1 MIASI
6 HGELLEVSEEGIV
19 VEAAGV
25 GYNIMVPGTVLSEL
39 PRVGQE
45 VRIYTHLSVREDAM
59 KLYGFLDREELEIFR
74 LLIGV
79 SGIGPKGALG
89 ILTALTVDELRI
101 AVLTDDL
108 KTIGKA
114 PGIGKKTTQ
123 KLILELKDRMKLVDE
138 QFLKTESSAAP
149 AGSTET
155 GRDEAIQALMA
166 LGYSSSEALHAIR
179 SVELGPEATAEEWI
193 RESLRFLS

>member
-114 PGIGKKTTQ
+114 PGIGKKTAQ

-149 AGSTET
+149 AGSAET